1 MRNFKK
7 LLLSSVT
14 IFLFVSLLSG
24 CSNGSEEIDTEEESQ
39 TEIELKALQD
49 EYDTLST
56 DYENVKDQLAST
68 QSNYQDLSSSYN
80 ELETKYNNLNTRYNE
95 LNSKYNELNVNYNEL
110 IKEPEEITEEN
121 LEQVIFDLINQERA
135 EAGVPPIQWHDGL
148 HWYAKKHSMFMADR
162 RMLEYS
168 GESYYQEIFR
178 GAGYKTTEDMASAA
192 MLIWKHG
199 IQYETN
205 FLKADANNGAVGV
218 VKSGEVYYITYYS
231 HIY

>member
-1 MRNFKK
+1 MRNLKI
-7 LLLSSVT
+7 LLLSSFT
-14 IFLFVSLLSG
+14 ILLFVSLLSG
-24 CSNGSEEIDTEEESQ
+24 CSGGSEETETEEESQ
-39 TEIELKALQD
+39 TEIELKTLQD
-49 EYDTLST
+49 EYDALNT
-56 DYENVKDQLAST
+56 DYENVKNQLEST
-68 QSNYQDLSSSYN
+68 QSNYQDLSTSYN
-80 ELETKYNNLNTRYNE
+80 ELETKYNNLNTRYND

-121 LEQVIFDLINQERA
+121 LEQVIFNLINQER
-135 EAGVPPIQWHDGL
+135 EIAGVPPIKWHEGL
-148 HWYAKKHSMFMADR
+148 LWYARKHSMFMADR

-178 GAGYKTTEDMASAA
+178 GAGYKTTEDMANAA

-205 FLKADANNGAVGV
+205 FLKEDANNGAVGV
-218 VKSGEVYYITYYS
+218 VKSGDVYYVTYYA

>member
-1 MRNFKK
+1 M
-7 LLLSSVT
+7 LLIISV
-14 IFLFVSLLSG
+14 LSG
-24 CSNGSEEIDTEEESQ
+24 CSSGSDEQTQTEEESQ
-39 TEIELKALQD
+39 TEIELQTLQN

-56 DYENVKDQLAST
+56 NYENIQDQLETA
-68 QSNYQDLSSSYN
+68 QSNYQNLSNSHN
-80 ELETKYNNLNTRYNE
+80 ELDDEYNDLTARYNE
-95 LNSKYNELNVNYNEL
+95 LNSKYNELNANYNEL
-110 IKEPEEITEEN
+110 IKEPEAITEEN

-178 GAGYKTTEDMASAA
+178 GAGYKTTEDMTNAA

-199 IQYETN
+199 IQYERN
-205 FLKADANNGAVGV
+205 FLKEDANNGAVGV
-218 VKSGEVYYITYYS
+218 VKSGDVFYVTYYS